1 MSWRDLAARVD
12 QIAVRTFDYGGI
24 LFQKM
29 DAEGVPLGEPVGIPA
44 DFDGAFKEFAV
55 EAGEQAATMQPAA
68 LVHFADFP
76 PGVMPEEDD
85 RLIVAGGPHAATYV
99 VASVEVNDDG
109 SGGMLRLVK
118 RAKT

>member
-1 MSWRDLAARVD
+1 MAWRDLAAQVD
-12 QIAVRTFDYGGI
+12 KIAVRTFDYGGI

-29 DAEGVPLGEPVGIPA
+29 DAAGAPLDDPIGIPA

-55 EAGEQAATMQPAA
+55 EAGEQASTMQPVA

-76 PGVMPEEDD
+76 HGVMPEEDD
-85 RLIVAGGPHAATYV
+85 RLTVTGGPHAATYV
-99 VASVEVNDDG
+99 VASVEINDDG

-118 RAKT
+118 RTKP

>member
-1 MSWRDLAARVD
+1 MAWRELAAQVD
-12 QIAVRTFDYGGI
+12 KIAVRTFDYGGI

-29 DAEGVPLGEPVGIPA
+29 DAAGAPLGDPFGIPA

-55 EAGEQAATMQPAA
+55 EAGEQATTMQPVA

-85 RLIVAGGPHAATYV
+85 RLIVTGGPHAATYV
-99 VASVEVNDDG
+99 VASIEINDDG

-118 RAKT
+118 RTKP